1 MQSLEKNARSGYG
14 GLAQLCPYTFVM
26 CIGNFLWAPLKCKKE
41 WGVHRGGFEYLYGSA
56 AFKQCVTDQFT
67 RPGILALAV
76 QYNNFCHQRPA
87 HFQPFLCGCD
97 GLSL

>member
-1 MQSLEKNARSGYG
+1 M
-14 GLAQLCPYTFVM
+14 
-26 CIGNFLWAPLKCKKE
+26 
-41 WGVHRGGFEYLYGSA
+41 
-56 AFKQCVTDQFT
+56 TDQFT